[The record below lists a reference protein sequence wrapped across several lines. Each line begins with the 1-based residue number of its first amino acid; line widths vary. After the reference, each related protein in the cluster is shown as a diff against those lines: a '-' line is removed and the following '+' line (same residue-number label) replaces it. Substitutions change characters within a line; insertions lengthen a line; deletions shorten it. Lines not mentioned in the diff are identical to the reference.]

1 VMSEAFHES
10 QNGNHERGKRLFTR
24 TSIKE
29 IRNLYCTNLNKD
41 NDYAQ

>member
-1 VMSEAFHES
+1 MLLLRTLGQVF
-10 QNGNHERGKRLFTR
+10 GDERGKRLFTR